1 MSGNENKANKVNTS
15 DEKLS
20 RQLGTLYSSSQAGP
34 YLCSVNS
41 IAQHPLSVLG
51 AINCKILCASL
62 NPRQNAV
69 MRGLGKLLEF

>member
-15 DEKLS
+15 DEKLR
-20 RQLGTLYSSSQAGP
+20 RQQGTLYSSSQAGP

-51 AINCKILCASL
+51 AINCKILCTSL